1 MPFIPHT
8 ENEIHEM
15 LETVG
20 ARNLPDLFSSIP
32 SHLRMK
38 EKLQLPEPMAEI
50 DLRTHLDELASKN
63 LAGRDVLSFLGGG
76 IYSHYVP
83 AAVNDLAFRGEFLT
97 PYTPYQ
103 PEISQGTLQVMFEFQ
118 SMMCRIF
125 GMDISNASTY
135 DLSTSVAEAALMSLR
150 IQPKRKKILISGCMH
165 PEYREVLAT
174 ALKNVDANLVTIPH
188 KNGSLDHEAFKKELD
203 ANTAAVL
210 VQYPNFFGVI
220 EPLRD
225 LSKEIHAAGG
235 LFITATAEPIALG
248 LLASPGE
255 LDADIAIAEGN
266 SFGLPT
272 RFGGPA
278 LGVFTAKEKFV
289 RNMPGRIAGETTDSQ
304 GRKGYVL
311 TLSTREQHIRREKA
325 TSNICSNHQHCA
337 TIATIYLALLGKQGF
352 KELAEINAAK
362 AQYAFQKLT
371 AIKGVSATFG
381 ADYFFNEFVL
391 TLNKPVHEVLAKLR
405 AENIHAGSPLE
416 AWYPELKNSLLLCFT
431 EVHKKTDI
439 DRLAEVL
446 QKTLNS

>member
-8 ENEIHEM
+8 EKEIHEM

-20 ARNLPDLFSSIP
+20 AKNLPDLFSSIP
-32 SHLRMK
+32 AHLRMK
-38 EKLQLPEPMAEI
+38 EKLQLPEPMAES
-50 DLRTHLDELASKN
+50 DLRAHLDELAAKN

-76 IYSHYVP
+76 IYPHYVP

-103 PEISQGTLQVMFEFQ
+103 PEIAQGTLQVMFEFQ
-118 SMMCRIF
+118 SLMCRVF

-135 DLSTSVAEAALMSLR
+135 DLSTSVAEAALMALR
-150 IQPKRKKILISGCMH
+150 IQPKRKKILISACMH

-174 ALKNVDANLVTIPH
+174 AVKNVESELVIIPH
-188 KNGSLDHEAFKKELD
+188 KNGNLDHEAFKKALD
-203 ANTAAVL
+203 DKTAAVL
-210 VQYPNFFGVI
+210 VQYPNFFGVV
-220 EPLRD
+220 EPLAE
-225 LSKEIHAAGG
+225 LVKEIHAAGA

-248 LLASPGE
+248 ILASPGE
-255 LDADIAIAEGN
+255 LGADIAIAEGN

-289 RNMPGRIAGETTDSQ
+289 RNMPGRIAGKTTDSE
-304 GRKGYVL
+304 GRSGYVL

-337 TIATIYLALLGKQGF
+337 TIATIYLSLLGKQGF

-362 AQYAFQKLT
+362 AQYAFAKLT
-371 AIKGVSATFG
+371 AIPGVSAPFK
-381 ADYFFNEFVL
+381 DSYFFNEFVV
-391 TLNKPVHEVLAKLR
+391 TLNKPVKPVLEKLR
-405 AENIHAGSPLE
+405 TEKIHGGSPLE
-416 AWYPELKNSLLLCFT
+416 TWYPELKNSLLVCFT
-431 EVHKKTDI
+431 DVHKKADI
-439 DRLAEVL
+439 DTFAAALQRALA
-446 QKTLNS
+446 